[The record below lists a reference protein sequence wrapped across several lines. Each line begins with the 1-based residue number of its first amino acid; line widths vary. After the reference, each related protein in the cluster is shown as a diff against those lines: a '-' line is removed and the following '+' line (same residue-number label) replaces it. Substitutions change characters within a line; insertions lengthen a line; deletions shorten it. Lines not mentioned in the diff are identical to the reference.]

1 MPTDSDTGLSG
12 GNDESPPPP
21 QPTQPPEDWPHTE
34 LYKRVREVL
43 YVLPAHFTSELRI
56 SGVLATD
63 LFAFNSSLGATI
75 EQQIVEA
82 LNDSRASWDPD
93 QEYVKYQFVRQA
105 QRFPDVV
112 LRASVPDTEPEV
124 IMGVELKG
132 WYVLS
137 KEEEPSFRYQATPA
151 VCAPQD
157 LLVVYPW
164 ALSDVISG
172 SPELL
177 QPYVIEARTA
187 AEYRNWHWQYGM
199 RRGSSERSIRLSD
212 VDTYYPRKGDEIR
225 DTAESDKGNNFGRFA
240 RTKLMDDYM
249 AELRK
254 ETLSGIPISAWQKFL
269 KIFSEGQTEDE
280 IIRGLDELAG
290 TEAPSG
296 SRISETTAHE
306 IKTRFLEIIELVRQ
320 DS

>member
-1 MPTDSDTGLSG
+1 MSANSG
-12 GNDESPPPP
+12 GSPPPP
-21 QPTQPPEDWPHTE
+21 EPTQPPEDWLYKE
-34 LYKRVREVL
+34 LYDRVREVL
-43 YVLPAHFTSELRI
+43 YVLPARFSSELRI

-63 LFAFNSSLGATI
+63 LFAFNTSLGATI
-75 EQQIVEA
+75 EQQVVES
-82 LNDSRASWDPD
+82 LNDLRASWDPD

-124 IMGVELKG
+124 IMGIELKG
-132 WYVLS
+132 WYALS
-137 KEEEPSFRYQATPA
+137 KEEVPSFRYRATPA
-151 VCAPQD
+151 VCASQD

-187 AEYRNWHWQYGM
+187 AEYRNWHWQHGM
-199 RRGSSERSIRLSD
+199 RQGRGKRKIRLSS
-212 VDTYYPRKGDEIR
+212 VETHYPRKGDEIS
-225 DTAESDKGNNFGRFA
+225 DAAESGKGSNFGRFA
-240 RTKLMDDYM
+240 RTGLMDDYM
-249 AELRK
+249 KELRK

-269 KIFSEGQTEDE
+269 KIFSEEQTEDE
-280 IIRGLDELAG
+280 IARGLNELAI
-290 TEAPSG
+290 TEAPS
-296 SRISETTAHE
+296 SNSISETTARE
-306 IKTRFLEIIELVRQ
+306 IKTRFLEIVRLVRQ